1 MYVGLTST
9 TRDSTAGSPV
19 AALPAAPPRPA
30 APRPATPETPTR
42 SGRPPAW
49 RCHGADKPAAL
60 PGTNPVEHTV
70 DIDTQT
76 RTIIYRSKDPLT
88 GAVVFQVPDE
98 AKVRLRAYLEDM
110 AQHQAAAATAG
121 THPDPSTIDSIR
133 I

>member
-19 AALPAAPPRPA
+19 AALPAAPPKPA
-30 APRPATPETPTR
+30 APRPAASDVPDTFGPATR
-42 SGRPPAW
+42 VDVS
-49 RCHGADKPAAL
+49 GADKAPAL
-60 PGTNPVEHTV
+60 PGTAIVEHTI

-76 RTIIYRSKDPLT
+76 RTVIYRSKDPLT
-88 GAVVFQVPDE
+88 GTVVFQVPDE

-110 AQHQAAAATAG
+110 AQHQAATATAG

-133 I
+133 V